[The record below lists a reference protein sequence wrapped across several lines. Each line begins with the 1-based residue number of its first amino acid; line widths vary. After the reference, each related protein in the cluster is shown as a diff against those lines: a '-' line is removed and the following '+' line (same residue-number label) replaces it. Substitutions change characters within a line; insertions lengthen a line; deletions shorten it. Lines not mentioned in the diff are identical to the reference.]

1 MSEVKT
7 AEQQTNSAFKAAD
20 RPIIVKGA
28 RVHNLKN
35 IDVEIPRNKM
45 TVITGVSG
53 SGKSSLA
60 FDTIYA
66 EGQRRYVESLSSYAR
81 QFLERMDKPDVDFM
95 QGISPAMAIQQKTTS
110 TNPRSTVG
118 TTTEIYDYMR
128 LLYARI
134 GHTISPKSGQEVE
147 KDSTKIVIKTL
158 FNDFK
163 EGTKF
168 YVLFPIPEHEGN
180 DFDDELQVLKEKGF
194 TRLLKVDDEQTLDMT
209 TDEVDA
215 SSINR
220 HDYRVLVDRLVV
232 KKDDDTRQRIAGS
245 LETAFHEGRGRCSLK
260 IRNNDLDKV
269 FASSEGDRGGSEQTS
284 KFWKDRI
291 IPYNSNL
298 KQLARNLRNNST
310 KSEIKLWEQLKG
322 KKMHG
327 YDFDRQKPVDE
338 YICDF
343 FCRELMLAIELDGI
357 THDHEEVQVNDEKR
371 EKRLN
376 EIGINVLRFLDD
388 EGLNETEH
396 VLNAIEA
403 YVKAWQSGNVSV
415 LEAEDNTP
423 LNPLSRGD
431 FIFPEDKNMSPP
443 GRGVRGG
450 SDSKSA
456 RAIIDEHGEMNFS
469 ERFEM
474 DGIEFEEPSPQMF
487 SFNNPYGACNTCEG
501 FGQVAGIDED
511 LVVPDPEKSIRAG
524 AIAAFSGQK
533 YSRNLRDL
541 IKVAARYSLPIDT
554 PYSEL
559 SKEFKK
565 ILWQGKDEYIGIRP
579 FFEDI
584 KSESYKV
591 HKRVFYSRY
600 RGYSRCPDCEGYR
613 VRKDALYVK
622 VNGKHIGEL
631 GEMTI
636 GHGRDF
642 FENLE
647 LTDFEKE
654 VAEQILYEIRKR
666 LKYLDEVGLEY
677 LTLNRLAKTLSGGE
691 SQRISLANS
700 LGSSLIGSLYV
711 LDEPTIGLH
720 PRDNNRLI
728 NILKSL
734 RDIGNTV
741 LVVEHDPE
749 MIKAADNIIDIGP
762 FAGVHG
768 GEVNFTGSYGDLLG
782 SKTLTGKY
790 LSGRKEIP
798 VPEKRRKGDG
808 NSITLEGATEHN
820 LKSLEVDFPL
830 GKFICVTGVS
840 GSGKSTLVHDTL
852 FGSIQKQL
860 GTYKDKVGRHRNISG
875 LHHIDSVEMVDQSP
889 IGRSSRSNPA
899 TYTKAFDGIRDL
911 FSDTR
916 QSKIMGYEPGHFS
929 FNVPG
934 GRCEACQ
941 GEGIQTIEM
950 QFMADIELVCEECNG
965 KRYRKDVL
973 QVKYRGQNIH
983 DVLEM
988 SVSEALEF
996 FVDEDRITNKLQTME
1011 DVGLGY
1017 LKLGQSATTLSG
1029 GEAQRVKLAKFLS
1042 KSAGDHTLYF
1052 FDEPTTGLH
1061 FEDIAKLLD
1070 SFNEL
1075 VDNGHSVI
1083 IIEHNLDVIK
1093 CADHVIDIGPEGG
1106 FAGGQ
1111 IVGEGTPEEIT
1122 QIEESY
1128 TGKYLKDVL

>member
-1 MSEVKT
+1 MAQTKAVSKQENNGSPQSE
-7 AEQQTNSAFKAAD
+7 E
-20 RPIIVKGA
+20 RPIVVKGA

-134 GHTISPKSGQEVE
+134 GHTISPKSGREVG
-147 KDSTKIVIKTL
+147 KDTTKTVIERL
-158 FNDFK
+158 FDEYE

-168 YVLFPIPEHEGN
+168 YVLFPIPQHESKKLK
-180 DFDDELQVLKEKGF
+180 DELRVLKEKGF
-194 TRLLKVDDEQTLDMT
+194 TRLLHVEDETMLDLT
-209 TDEVDA
+209 TDDVDSKKLKA
-215 SSINR
+215 DN
-220 HDYRVLVDRLVV
+220 YRVLVDRLAV
-232 KKDDDTRQRIAGS
+232 KTDEDTRGRIAGS
-245 LETAFHEGRGRCSLK
+245 LETAFQEGHGRCSLK
-260 IRNNDLDKV
+260 IRNG
-269 FASSEGDRGGSEQTS
+269 E
-284 KFWKDRI
+284 
-291 IPYNSNL
+291 
-298 KQLARNLRNNST
+298 
-310 KSEIKLWEQLKG
+310 
-322 KKMHG
+322 
-327 YDFDRQKPVDE
+327 
-338 YICDF
+338 
-343 FCRELMLAIELDGI
+343 EL
-357 THDHEEVQVNDEKR
+357 
-371 EKRLN
+371 
-376 EIGINVLRFLDD
+376 
-388 EGLNETEH
+388 
-396 VLNAIEA
+396 
-403 YVKAWQSGNVSV
+403 S
-415 LEAEDNTP
+415 
-423 LNPLSRGD
+423 
-431 FIFPEDKNMSPP
+431 
-443 GRGVRGG
+443 
-450 SDSKSA
+450 
-456 RAIIDEHGEMNFS
+456 FS

-487 SFNNPYGACNTCEG
+487 SFNNPYGACDTCEG
-501 FGQVAGIDED
+501 FGQVSGIDED
-511 LVVPDPEKSIRAG
+511 LVIPDPEKTIRDG
-524 AIAAFSGQK
+524 AIAPYSGQK
-533 YSRNLRDL
+533 FSKNLRDL

-559 SKEFKK
+559 SKDVKK
-565 ILWQGKDEYIGIRP
+565 ILWEGKDEYIGLRP
-579 FFEDI
+579 FFEEV
-584 KSESYKV
+584 KSQSYKV
-591 HKRVFYSRY
+591 HMRVFYSRY

-622 VNGKHIGEL
+622 VNDKHIGEV

-636 GHGRDF
+636 GHARDF

-654 VAEQILYEIRKR
+654 VADQILYEIRKR

-677 LTLNRLAKTLSGGE
+677 LTLNRLANTLSGGE

-749 MIKAADNIIDIGP
+749 MIKSADNIIDIGP
-762 FAGVHG
+762 FAGIHG
-768 GEVNFTGSYGDLLG
+768 GEVNFTGSYEDLLE

-798 VPEKRRKGDG
+798 VPEKRRKGSD
-808 NSITLEGATEHN
+808 NFITLQGATEHN
-820 LKSLEVDFPL
+820 LKSLDVEFPL
-830 GKFICVTGVS
+830 GKLICVTGVS

-852 FGSIQKQL
+852 YAGIQKRM
-860 GTYKDKVGRHRNISG
+860 GTYNDKVGRHKALSG
-875 LHHIDSVEMVDQSP
+875 LNHIDSVEMVDQSP

-911 FSDTR
+911 FANTR
-916 QSKIMGYEPGHFS
+916 QSKIMGYEVGHFS

-934 GRCEACQ
+934 GRCENCQ
-941 GEGIQTIEM
+941 GEGIQKIEM
-950 QFMADIELVCEECNG
+950 QFMADIELTCEECGG

-973 QVKYRGQNIH
+973 QVKYRGKNIH

-988 SVSEALEF
+988 SVSEAIEF
-996 FVDEDRITNKLQTME
+996 FVDESSITSRLQPME

-1075 VDNGHSVI
+1075 VNNGHTVI

-1093 CADHVIDIGPEGG
+1093 CADHIIDIGPEGG

-1111 IVGEGTPEEIT
+1111 IVGEGTPEEIME
-1122 QIEESY
+1122 IDESY
-1128 TGKYLKDVL
+1128 TGKYLKEVL